1 MSITIGMMNN
11 HIDIYSI
18 KTVRDEYDD
27 ITTVKTLFHSCWCYV
42 RNQTF
47 KDIQTTIGTM
57 LENTI
62 NLVIRHTNKQIT
74 NDMTITMN
82 GVNYQIISIENDI
95 QRKQFDTIIV
105 KRVG

>member
-1 MSITIGMMNN
+1 MSMTIGMMNN
-11 HIDIYSI
+11 RIDIYSI
-18 KTVRDEYDD
+18 KTIRDEYDD

-42 RNQTF
+42 RNQTL
-47 KDIQTTIGTM
+47 KDIQASVGTLLESTIS
-57 LENTI
+57 
-62 NLVIRHTNKQIT
+62 LVIRHTNKKIT
-74 NDMTITMN
+74 NDMTVTMN